1 MRFKDSVKKQYK
13 DSKEIKNMRR
23 ILKNI
28 ICGLALSTVLV
39 AAPVAVESA
48 SAQVQDG
55 LNMTK
60 TADTQN
66 TSVDTLIRN
75 VINILLWAIGIV
87 SVIMII
93 IGGFR
98 YVTSNGDSS
107 QVTAAKNTIMYSV
120 IGLIIAIF
128 AYGIVNFVV
137 FRVGGIAIT
146 QEQQEQQKAQQGS

>member
-1 MRFKDSVKKQYK
+1 M
-13 DSKEIKNMRR
+13 
-23 ILKNI
+23 L
-28 ICGLALSTVLV
+28 
-39 AAPVAVESA
+39 
-48 SAQVQDG
+48 
-55 LNMTK
+55 
-60 TADTQN
+60 
-66 TSVDTLIRN
+66 
-75 VINILLWAIGIV
+75 
-87 SVIMII
+87 I

>member
-1 MRFKDSVKKQYK
+1 MK
-13 DSKEIKNMRR
+13 R

-39 AAPVAVESA
+39 ATPVAVESA

-60 TADTQN
+60 TTENQN
-66 TSVDTLIRN
+66 QSVDTLVKNI
-75 VINILLWAIGIV
+75 INILLWAIGIV
-87 SVIMII
+87 SVIMLI

-128 AYGIVNFVV
+128 AYAIVNFVV
-137 FRVGGIAIT
+137 FRVGNIAVT
-146 QEQQEQQKAQQGS
+146 AEQQAELDKKKAAGNGS

>member
-1 MRFKDSVKKQYK
+1 
-13 DSKEIKNMRR
+13 MRR

-93 IGGFR
+93 IGGIR
-98 YVTSNGDSS
+98 SIGRVTSRLVPAMALIYVLGCL
-107 QVTAAKNTIMYSV
+107 VV
-120 IGLIIAIF
+120 IGLHLGQVPEALAAIF
-128 AYGIVNFVV
+128 YGAFAPE
-137 FRVGGIAIT
+137 GIAGGLLGVQT
-146 QEQQEQQKAQQGS
+146 ASDLEQLGE

>member
-1 MRFKDSVKKQYK
+1 
-13 DSKEIKNMRR
+13 MRR
-23 ILKNI
+23 ILKII
-28 ICGLALSTVLV
+28 ICGLALSRGRVG
-39 AAPVAVESA
+39 APVGVESA

-66 TSVDTLIRN
+66 TSVNTLIRN

>member
-1 MRFKDSVKKQYK
+1 MK
-13 DSKEIKNMRR
+13 R

-48 SAQVQDG
+48 SAQVIDG

-93 IGGFR
+93 IGGIR
-98 YVTSNGDSS
+98 YATSNGDSN
-107 QVTAAKNTIMYSV
+107 QVTAAKNTIMYAV
-120 IGLIIAIF
+120 IGLVIAIF
-128 AYGIVNFVV
+128 AYAIVYFV
-137 FRVGGIAIT
+137 FDQIT
-146 QEQQEQQKAQQGS
+146 APPADALGDSGN

>member
-1 MRFKDSVKKQYK
+1 
-13 DSKEIKNMRR
+13 MRR

-66 TSVDTLIRN
+66 TSVNTLIRN

>member
-48 SAQVQDG
+48 SAQVIDG

-60 TADTQN
+60 TAYTQN

-93 IGGFR
+93 IGGIR
-98 YVTSNGDSS
+98 YATSNGDSN
-107 QVTAAKNTIMYSV
+107 QVTAAKNTIMYAV
-120 IGLIIAIF
+120 IGLVIAIF
-128 AYGIVNFVV
+128 AYAIVNFVFV
-137 FRVGGIAIT
+137 QIT
-146 QEQQEQQKAQQGS
+146 ATPAADA